1 MVGDI
6 RWSSCTVGWLRLRG
20 RLVRLISRE
29 LLITGDWLANPSTIK
44 RNIKEA

>member
-1 MVGDI
+1 MVEAT
-6 RWSSCTVGWLRLRG
+6 RWSSYIVGWLGLRG
-20 RLVRLISRE
+20 RLVRLMSRE